1 MKSASAVLSQL
12 GFEFLRPGH
21 QKGVAPSEAQVDQVD
36 GFAAPL
42 PRADHEPLC
51 AAPSSPDSE
60 AAAAPPL
67 KRGRGRP
74 KGSKN
79 KPKNPPKADEVVAPA
94 AAPVVI
100 NAQVYEDQAPRDML
114 EEALENDP
122 EFERH
127 YVIGVKSLKHGKIF
141 PPPKTKG
148 LDAPRTV
155 ILERPTP
162 RNPIERKL
170 VLLGNSVTHCYTT
183 DTLGVIAVLN
193 QLWQEQGGSPDGLI
207 KATYAEVARR
217 MLWVKPGNESYGRS
231 KVKAE
236 IDRLR
241 RLHLIFTDTTLNE
254 QGERIADDSVDI
266 TYLSDYKY
274 HTNRKDPSKNHFTA
288 NIHKYIVEKVAMGKI
303 ASLPIKSLLELK
315 VNESKPLLLRV
326 DSLMA
331 YKEAINI
338 SFLEFSDLASIEK
351 DSYVVQRHSFA
362 LKLFQRVA
370 QDLDKRLLTSGHEL
384 KVVLKDNP
392 NVARMMLSFERGNL
406 VVYQPKGCGFTGGC
420 NVDQDDVEYLKRL
433 MMEAVCDPGIDKLE
447 GLYEVY
453 ARAYPQELIE
463 RAISVFKTDKPTGIR
478 IESGGAYF
486 SSILSRIVSE
496 NGYSWIR

>member
-1 MKSASAVLSQL
+1 MKSAAAVISQL
-12 GFEFLRPGH
+12 GFEFLR
-21 QKGVAPSEAQVDQVD
+21 QD
-36 GFAAPL
+36 GARESRMVNQA
-42 PRADHEPLC
+42 
-51 AAPSSPDSE
+51 S
-60 AAAAPPL
+60 AAAASANAAPAEPGEAVAAGSLQQPAEAVVAAPP

-79 KPKNPPKADEVVAPA
+79 KPKATSIAVEAKPVESVEAQADADTHITV
-94 AAPVVI
+94 
-100 NAQVYEDQAPRDML
+100 DDL
-114 EEALENDP
+114 EEALASDP

-127 YVIGVKSLKHGKIF
+127 YVIGAKSLKHGKIF

-193 QLWQEQGGSPDGLI
+193 QLWQEQGCSPDGLI

-254 QGERIADDSVDI
+254 RGERISDDSVDI

-315 VNESKPLLLRV
+315 VNEAKPLLLRV

-338 SFLEFSDLASIEK
+338 SFLEFSDLASIAQ

-370 QDLDKRLLTSGHEL
+370 QDLDRRLLTSGHEL

-392 NVARMMLSFERGNL
+392 NVERMMLSFERGKL
-406 VVYQPKGCGFTGGC
+406 VVYQPKNGIFVGGC
-420 NVDQDDVEYLKRL
+420 NGDQDDIEYLKRL
-433 MMEAVCDPGIDKLE
+433 MMETVGDPGIEKLE

-463 RAISVFKTDKPTGIR
+463 RAISVFKTDKPTGVR

-486 SSILSRIVSE
+486 SSILSRIVGE
-496 NGYSWIR
+496 NGYAWIK